1 MKRLLLLR
9 HAKSSRDNPRLQ
21 DFDRPLAKRGREAAP
36 EIGRHMRKAGWLP
49 DLILCST
56 AKRTQ
61 ETAELVLA
69 ELGGEAAAEVRFVDA
84 LYLAAPEQMLKEIH
98 AVDGKVGT
106 LLVVAHNPGTA
117 QLANHLAASGD
128 KHAIH
133 RLREKFP
140 TAGLAVLEVDAGSWS
155 KLERAKLIDFVTPKD
170 IDD

>member
-36 EIGRHMRKAGWLP
+36 EIGRHMRKAGWLS
-49 DLILCST
+49 DLVLCSN

-61 ETAELVLA
+61 ETAGLVLA
-69 ELGGEAAAEVRFVDA
+69 ELGGHIKIHFLDT

-98 AVDGKVGT
+98 AVDNKVGT

-117 QLANHLAASGD
+117 LLANHLAASGD
-128 KHAIH
+128 KRALQH
-133 RLREKFP
+133 LREKYP
-140 TAGLAVLEVDAGSWS
+140 TAALAVFEIDADSWS
-155 KLERAKLIDFVTPKD
+155 KFDRAKLIDFVTPKD

>member
-49 DLILCST
+49 DLVLCSN
-56 AKRTQ
+56 ARRTQ
-61 ETAELVLA
+61 ETAELVMA
-69 ELGGEAAAEVRFVDA
+69 ELGGNAEVRFMDA

-98 AVDGKVGT
+98 AVDDMIGT

-117 QLANHLAASGD
+117 LLANYLAAGGD
-128 KHAIH
+128 KKALHH
-133 RLREKFP
+133 LREKYP
-140 TAGLAVLEVDAGSWS
+140 TAALAVLEADIAGWS
-155 KLERAKLIDFVTPKD
+155 KLERAKLIDFVTPRD

>member
-49 DLILCST
+49 DLVLCST

-69 ELGGEAAAEVRFVDA
+69 ELGGKAEMRLVDG

-98 AVDGKVGT
+98 AVEAKAGT

-117 QLANHLAASGD
+117 LLANYLAASGD

-140 TAGLAVLEVDAGSWS
+140 TAGLAVFDVDANSWS

>member
-9 HAKSSRDNPRLQ
+9 HAKSSRDNARLK

-36 EIGRHMRKAGWLP
+36 EIGRHMRKAGWQP
-49 DLILCST
+49 DLVLCST

-69 ELGGEAAAEVRFVDA
+69 ELGGKAEVRFVDA

-98 AVDGKVGT
+98 AVGPKVGT

-117 QLANHLAASGD
+117 LLANYLAASGD
-128 KHAIH
+128 KKALHH
-133 RLREKFP
+133 LREKFP
-140 TAGLAVLEVDAGSWS
+140 TAALAVFEIDVDSWS
-155 KLERAKLIDFVTPKD
+155 KFDRATLIDFVTPKD

>member
-36 EIGRHMRKAGWLP
+36 EIGRLMRTAGWLP
-49 DLILCST
+49 ELVLCST
-56 AKRTQ
+56 ARRTQ

-69 ELGGEAAAEVRFVDA
+69 ELGGNIKVRHLDT
-84 LYLAAPEQMLKEIH
+84 LYLAAPEQMLNEIH
-98 AVDGKVGT
+98 AVEGKAGT

-117 QLANHLAASGD
+117 LLANHLAASGD
-128 KHAIH
+128 KKALQH
-133 RLREKFP
+133 LREKYP
-140 TAGLAVLEVDAGSWS
+140 TAGLAVFEADINSWS
-155 KLERAKLIDFVTPKD
+155 KLDRANLIDFVTPRD

>member
-49 DLILCST
+49 DLVLCST

-61 ETAELVLA
+61 ETADLVLA
-69 ELGGEAAAEVRFVDA
+69 ELGGKAEVRFVEA

-98 AVDGKVGT
+98 GIEAKVGT

-117 QLANHLAASGD
+117 LLANYLAASGD
-128 KHAIH
+128 KKALHH
-133 RLREKFP
+133 LREKFP
-140 TAGLAVLEVDAGSWS
+140 TAALAVFEIDADTWS
-155 KLERAKLIDFVTPKD
+155 KFDRAKLIDFVTPKD

>member
-9 HAKSSRDNPRLQ
+9 HAKSSRDNARLQ

-49 DLILCST
+49 DLVLCST

-61 ETAELVLA
+61 ETAELVMA
-69 ELGGEAAAEVRFVDA
+69 ELGGDTKVHFADA
-84 LYLAAPEQMLKEIH
+84 LYLAAPEQMLKDIRG
-98 AVDGKVGT
+98 VDNKVAT

-117 QLANHLAASGD
+117 QLANYLAADGD
-128 KHAIH
+128 KHAIQ
-133 RLREKFP
+133 RLREKYP
-140 TAGLAVLEVDAGSWS
+140 TAALAVFDVDAGSWS

>member
-9 HAKSSRDNPRLQ
+9 HAKSSRDNARLQ

-49 DLILCST
+49 DLVLCSS

-69 ELGGEAAAEVRFVDA
+69 ELGGDAKVHFVDA
-84 LYLAAPEQMLKEIH
+84 LYLAAPEQMVREIH
-98 AVDGKVGT
+98 AVDNKVGT

-117 QLANHLAASGD
+117 LLANHLAASGD
-128 KHAIH
+128 KRALQH
-133 RLREKFP
+133 LREKYP
-140 TAGLAVLEVDAGSWS
+140 TAALAVFEIDAHSWS
-155 KLERAKLIDFVTPKD
+155 KFDRAKLIDFVTPKD

>member
-49 DLILCST
+49 DLVLCST

-61 ETAELVLA
+61 ETADLVLA
-69 ELGGEAAAEVRFVDA
+69 ELGGKAEVRFVDA
-84 LYLAAPEQMLKEIH
+84 LYLAAPEQMLKEIR

-117 QLANHLAASGD
+117 LLANYLAASGD
-128 KHAIH
+128 KHVIH

-140 TAGLAVLEVDAGSWS
+140 TAALAVFEIDAESWRQ
-155 KLERAKLIDFVTPKD
+155 LERAKLIDFVTPKD

>member
-9 HAKSSRDNPRLQ
+9 HAKSSRDNARLQ

-49 DLILCST
+49 DLVLCSN

-61 ETAELVLA
+61 ETAGLVLA
-69 ELGGEAAAEVRFVDA
+69 ELGGHIKIHFLDT

-98 AVDGKVGT
+98 AVDSKVGT

-117 QLANHLAASGD
+117 LLANHLAASGD
-128 KHAIH
+128 KRALQH
-133 RLREKFP
+133 LREKYP
-140 TAGLAVLEVDAGSWS
+140 TAALAVFEIDADSWS
-155 KLERAKLIDFVTPKD
+155 KFDRAKLIDFVTPKD

>member
-9 HAKSSRDNPRLQ
+9 HAKSSRDNARLQ

-49 DLILCST
+49 DLVLCST

-61 ETAELVLA
+61 ETAELVMA
-69 ELGGEAAAEVRFVDA
+69 ELGGHAKVHFVDA
-84 LYLAAPEQMLKEIH
+84 LYVAAPEQMLKEIH
-98 AVDGKVGT
+98 GVDNKIGT

-128 KHAIH
+128 KKALQH
-133 RLREKFP
+133 LRAKYP
-140 TAGLAVLEVDAGSWS
+140 TAALAVFEIDADSWS
-155 KLERAKLIDFVTPKD
+155 KLDRAKLIDFVTPKD

>member
-9 HAKSSRDNPRLQ
+9 HAKSSRDNARLQ

-49 DLILCST
+49 DLVLCST

-69 ELGGEAAAEVRFVDA
+69 ELGGEADVRFVDA
-84 LYLAAPEQMLKEIH
+84 LYLAAPEQMLNEIH
-98 AVDGKVGT
+98 TVDNKVRT

-117 QLANHLAASGD
+117 LLANYLAASGD
-128 KHAIH
+128 KKALQ
-133 RLREKFP
+133 RLREKYP
-140 TAGLAVLEVDAGSWS
+140 TAALAVFEIDADSWS
-155 KLERAKLIDFVTPKD
+155 KFDRATLIDFVTPKD

>member
-9 HAKSSRDNPRLQ
+9 HAKSSRDNARLQ
-21 DFDRPLAKRGREAAP
+21 DFDRPLAESGREATP
-36 EIGRHMRKAGWLP
+36 EIGRHMRKAGWMP
-49 DLILCST
+49 DLVLCST

-61 ETAELVLA
+61 ETAELVMA
-69 ELGGEAAAEVRFVDA
+69 ELGGHIKIHLLDT

-98 AVDGKVGT
+98 AVDSKVGT

-140 TAGLAVLEVDAGSWS
+140 TAGLAVFEVDGNSWS
-155 KLERAKLIDFVTPKD
+155 KLERAKLINFVTPKD